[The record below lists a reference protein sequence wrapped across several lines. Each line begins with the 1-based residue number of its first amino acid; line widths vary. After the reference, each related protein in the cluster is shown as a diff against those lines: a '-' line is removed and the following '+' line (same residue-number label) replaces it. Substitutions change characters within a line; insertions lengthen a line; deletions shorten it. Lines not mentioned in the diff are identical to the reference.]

1 MAYDP
6 KDPADVAIVTAAVE
20 AERERLT
27 EEHEAEVERLKGEN
41 AKARQ
46 RLRDARNGTG
56 DDASAAEITRLEAD
70 LATVQGELRTA
81 QSNLRQAT
89 RDLQTATTERDTATR
104 DLETERTF
112 ARDTLVNSSLTSAL
126 VEANVQP
133 QFLEDVTAS
142 LSRGVTVKEVDG
154 KRMAFVGDKPLGD
167 YVKEWSQG
175 DKGKHYVSAP
185 NNGGG
190 GAQNPGNPQ
199 GGAKQLWQM
208 NDAERVAAYN
218 ANPTD
223 FQARVDRGEN
233 VKPAETAKP

>member
-6 KDPADVAIVTAAVE
+6 KDPADVAIVAAAVDAERDRLE
-20 AERERLT
+20 AEHQVEVDRLQ
-27 EEHEAEVERLKGEN
+27 GEN

-46 RLRDARNGTG
+46 RLRDARNGNG
-56 DDASAAEITRLEAD
+56 DDASAAEIARLEGD

-89 RDLQTATTERDTATR
+89 RDLDARTIERDTAAR

-142 LSRGVTVKEVDG
+142 LSRGVTIKEVDG
-154 KRMAFVGDKPLGD
+154 KRMAFVGDKPLGEH
-167 YVKEWSQG
+167 VKEWSQG

-185 NNGGG
+185 ANGGG
-190 GAQNPGNPQ
+190 GAGDPGKPQ
-199 GGAKQLWQM
+199 GGAKAIWQM

-223 FQARVDRGEN
+223 FQRRVDAGEN
-233 VKPAETAKP
+233 VKPPEAAK